1 MRRGQQVL
9 GLGIL
14 LFAFAPLY
22 RVMDTSAEAP
32 HREVSVEVAEVTLQ
46 LAWWGT
52 IVTVLLA
59 WTLARLFR
67 PGCHVWSAGA
77 SSSGSNGHPAERSL

>member
-1 MRRGQQVL
+1 MTRSTAPNGASPGARPENGWVRRGQQVL

-14 LFAFAPLY
+14 LFAFHTLVAPLY

-59 WTLARLFR
+59 
-67 PGCHVWSAGA
+67 
-77 SSSGSNGHPAERSL
+77 